1 MVRLQSIWDTEA
13 GKNDYPAV
21 KKNLLSRFNV
31 ESISDIGRLSICE
44 ECHTHHGYGTNTFTG
59 KLKDD
64 IEVSELELAM
74 IIDRGYSFFGG
85 SSQIN
90 ADRTFKVEIWF
101 D

>member
-1 MVRLQSIWDTEA
+1 MIRLQSIWDTEA

-31 ESISDIGRLSICE
+31 ESISEINRMAVCE
-44 ECHTHHGYGTNTFTG
+44 ECDCHNGYGISTYTG
-59 KLKDD
+59 KLKDGV
-64 IEVSELELAM
+64 EVSELELAF
-74 IIDRGYSFFGG
+74 IIDNGYSFFGG

-90 ADRTFKVEIWF
+90 SNRTFKVEIWF